1 MLLLLWEIFLL
12 FIVLCF
18 QGKQSFVCICVCT
31 YIQCIYV
38 CMWKYA
44 RQVKTIEESVAS
56 LLNLPEI
63 SFIVTT
69 FLLTPIFPKLF
80 IFLLMR
86 VDICGQSASDSQC
99 LFLTFI
105 LPCLPTPNHI
115 STWDA
120 SFLLPVFCRKG
131 AGLLSSHE

>member
-69 FLLTPIFPKLF
+69 FLLTPTSPQLF

-105 LPCLPTPNHI
+105 LPCLSSNPQSYFHLGCIIFTPSI
-115 STWDA
+115 
-120 SFLLPVFCRKG
+120 L
-131 AGLLSSHE
+131 